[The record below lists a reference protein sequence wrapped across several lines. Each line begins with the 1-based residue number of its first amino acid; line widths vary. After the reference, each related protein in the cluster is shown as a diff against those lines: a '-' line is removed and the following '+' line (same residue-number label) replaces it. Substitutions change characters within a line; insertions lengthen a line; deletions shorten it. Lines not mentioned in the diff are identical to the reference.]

1 MSTRQQGWELQREAI
16 RRAAAARGEEIA
28 EFYEEK
34 RSGSSRERPELDRL
48 RQAVRAGHVS
58 RLYVFRLD
66 RLTRRGIRDTLELL
80 EEFRGGGA
88 VVVSVADA
96 FDPAQ
101 LVGPLGE
108 LAAALVAWAAEM
120 ELLAKKER
128 ISAARERVAAKGG
141 RWGRPR
147 KIDPTTL
154 DAAKKLVFKDNV
166 SVRVAAQRLKVKKTT
181 LLRALHEKG
190 HYARK
195 KEDGQKD
202 ESGVRRVPAADR
214 KVGGRRAAR
223 GNPDGAV

>member
-1 MSTRQQGWELQREAI
+1 M

-28 EFYEEK
+28 EFFEEK
-34 RSGSSRERPELDRL
+34 RSGAARERPELDRL
-48 RQAVRAGHVS
+48 RQAVRAGHVT

-66 RLTRRGIRDTLELL
+66 RLTRRGIRDTLQLL
-80 EEFRGGGA
+80 EEFRGAGA

-128 ISAARERVAAKGG
+128 ISAAREKVEASGG

-147 KIDPTTL
+147 KVDPTTL
-154 DAAKKLVFKDNV
+154 AAAKKLVNV
-166 SVRVAAQRLKVKKTT
+166 DKLSVRVVAQRLKVPKTT
-181 LLRALHEKG
+181 LLRALHGKG
-190 HYARK
+190 HYARGK
-195 KEDGQKD
+195 NG
-202 ESGVRRVPAADR
+202 
-214 KVGGRRAAR
+214 
-223 GNPDGAV
+223 